1 MTSEPDSSHFDRRH
15 AETVAHDLSF
25 AARGEP
31 APTKTSVTH
40 EGPII
45 RVERL
50 EFAPK
55 RSLDGRAT
63 PAAIRDVV
71 RHPGA
76 VTVVAVKDDGTMVL
90 VRNRRVAVERWL
102 VEFCAG
108 KLERGE
114 DPQAAAARELEEE
127 TGYAAR
133 SLEKLGAFYTSPGFA
148 DEIMH
153 VFVATGLSTV
163 PQRLEPGEEL
173 EVVEMRPEALAAQI
187 SSGRV
192 TDGKT
197 LGAFLLWS
205 LREGRGGE
213 GRGGEGRSCEGR
225 GGEDSKVRQTREGGT
240 R

>member
-1 MTSEPDSSHFDRRH
+1 MTSEPDSSHLDRRH

-90 VRNRRVAVERWL
+90 VRKRRVAVERWL

-114 DPQAAAARELEEE
+114 DPQVAAARELEEE

-133 SLEKLGAFYTSPGFA
+133 SLVKLGAFYTSPGFA

-153 VFVATGLSTV
+153 VFVATGLSPV

-187 SSGRV
+187 STGRV

-213 GRGGEGRSCEGR
+213 GSEI
-225 GGEDSKVRQTREGGT
+225 RQTREGGT